1 MKFISK
7 ISLILI
13 SNAYQAFMNLV
24 NVKFINMMNYKLT
37 FHMLEYHFNKNYKF
51 FLNTNTSDITKN
63 IMVEVTLASSVIM
76 KGLQVLS
83 KKML

>member
-37 FHMLEYHFNKNYKF
+37 FHMLEYYFNKNYKF